1 MKQVKRETKRL
12 IEESLF
18 ALAEKPG
25 AARARAAHVAG
36 RRNAAAIEKRFGRS
50 SDAQKKLLAKQL
62 RPDGFIAFEAIAIER
77 IVPMMLAV
85 DILAAPRIAAVIG
98 LLEGPAV
105 WKRVVHIGD
114 RRQRVR
120 GNILNIVRIRI
131 ETMAKIAIRSDLGR
145 RFGGRCGAQ
154 VRETRGKR
162 ARPYCR
168 PC

>member
-50 SDAQKKLLAKQL
+50 SDAQKNLLAKQL

-85 DILAAPRIAAVIG
+85 DILAAPRIAAVIARAG
-98 LLEGPAV
+98 VPAV
-105 WKRVVHIGD
+105 LEPPLHLRRRTKPCACNNSHISLYT
-114 RRQRVR
+114 
-120 GNILNIVRIRI
+120 ILPV
-131 ETMAKIAIRSDLGR
+131 E
-145 RFGGRCGAQ
+145 Q
-154 VRETRGKR
+154 
-162 ARPYCR
+162 
-168 PC
+168 

>member
-18 ALAEKPG
+18 AFAEKPG

-50 SDAQKKLLAKQL
+50 SDAQKNLLAQQL

-85 DILAAPRIAAVIG
+85 DILAAPRIAAAYWVS
-98 LLEGPAV
+98 EGP
-105 WKRVVHIGD
+105 
-114 RRQRVR
+114 R
-120 GNILNIVRIRI
+120 GGKPLVSVGARG
-131 ETMAKIAIRSDLGR
+131 EPGR
-145 RFGGRCGAQ
+145 
-154 VRETRGKR
+154 
-162 ARPYCR
+162 
-168 PC
+168 